1 LPPKRGVDASNAS
14 GKPEQAMFLENARG
28 AFSGRGVG
36 TGLLRSGLVSRN
48 LFFGGQE
55 SIRQLFDGSKGV
67 KYARIRKPR

>member
-1 LPPKRGVDASNAS
+1 
-14 GKPEQAMFLENARG
+14 MFLENARG

-55 SIRQLFDGSKGV
+55 GVRQVFDGSKGV